1 MMMNPAAHQ
10 MGHFQPFSEI
20 QQISPGSPGEQMA
33 FRGTPDSTMLPMEYR
48 NSGKVIINQ
57 SMVDGTRICA
67 GCGNKILER
76 FLLHALDRFWHH
88 CCLTCSCCS
97 ARLFELA
104 TSCFTRGG
112 MILCKNDYL
121 RLFGVSGACSACGQ
135 NIPPSEFVMRAAT
148 LSPDQ
153 HQHHLDYVYHVKC
166 FSCTKCQNRL
176 VPGDRYALIGGSL
189 VCEQDCQ
196 KLLKNNSLPTS
207 VRRGKVGRPRR
218 AKE

>member
-1 MMMNPAAHQ
+1 MHCSTPNLA
-10 MGHFQPFSEI
+10 FS
-20 QQISPGSPGEQMA
+20 SY
-33 FRGTPDSTMLPMEYR
+33 F
-48 NSGKVIINQ
+48 
-57 SMVDGTRICA
+57 
-67 GCGNKILER
+67 
-76 FLLHALDRFWHH
+76 
-88 CCLTCSCCS
+88 
-97 ARLFELA
+97 
-104 TSCFTRGG
+104 
-112 MILCKNDYL
+112 

-218 AKE
+218 AKEWFCQLANFVILNFLKIKRLFLQFFLSQTYQLFFIFLHSELPKEGT